1 LKFPISVIIP
11 IFNEEKRIKKC
22 LERSLE
28 YCTAQDWD
36 FEIVIVE
43 DGCTDQ
49 SVMIVKEFEKIDK
62 RIILVSLSKRYG
74 KGGSVLRAID
84 HCTKSNIGFMDVDLS
99 ADPSEF
105 ERLIPFIEKNDIV
118 IGSRTLRGSLGV
130 ATRPIKRRLL
140 SFMYH
145 LFFSC
150 LFDIKI
156 RDLQCG
162 FKLFKK
168 NSLSRVMAG
177 IKVNGFAFDTEFLVM
192 SKLNGLQ
199 IKEVPIVWHHDK
211 NSKLNLFSTIFNM
224 SRDLLS
230 IWVKAFMT
238 QIHECS
244 SEKVKFVARPVILF
258 QAISYNPFAKRSIKT
273 DVLTG

>member
-1 LKFPISVIIP
+1 M
-11 IFNEEKRIKKC
+11 FNEERRIRKC

-28 YCTAQDWD
+28 YCIAQDWD
-36 FEIVIVE
+36 FEIIVVE

-49 SVMIVKEFEKIDK
+49 SVKIVKEFSDHDQ
-62 RIILVSLSKRYG
+62 RINLVSLPKRFG

-84 HCTKSNIGFMDVDLS
+84 YCTKSNIGFMDVDLS
-99 ADPSEF
+99 ADPWEF

-118 IGSRTLRGSLGV
+118 VGSRTMRGSLGV
-130 ATRPIKRRLL
+130 ATRPMKRRLL

-168 NSLSRVMAG
+168 NSLSRVISE
-177 IKVNGFAFDTEFLVM
+177 IKVNGFAFDTEFLVL

-211 NSKLNLFSTIFNM
+211 NSKLNLCATVLNM
-224 SRDLLS
+224 SSDLLN
-230 IWVKAFMT
+230 IWLKVFRT
-238 QIHECS
+238 QLHENS
-244 SEKVKFVARPVILF
+244 SDRVKFVARPIILF
-258 QAISYNPFAKRSIKT
+258 QALSYNPFAKRSLKT